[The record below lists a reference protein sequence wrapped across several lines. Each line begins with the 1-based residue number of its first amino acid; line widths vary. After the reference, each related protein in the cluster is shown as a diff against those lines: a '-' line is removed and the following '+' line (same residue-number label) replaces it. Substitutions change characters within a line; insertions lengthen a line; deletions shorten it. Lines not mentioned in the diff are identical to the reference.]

1 MAVWLTNH
9 SQPDVVILDVNLPGI
24 GGVEACRQI
33 KQQHRKLPILV
44 LTSLF
49 QKSLI
54 TRLIDVG
61 VQGFCLKGLKV
72 KVLLLAVRSLAAGA
86 SWWDQV
92 GTAQIR
98 EVFQTYHSNSTVTET
113 INSLRASNLIQLK
126 LRKATQLN
134 L

>member
-1 MAVWLTNH
+1 
-9 SQPDVVILDVNLPGI
+9 
-24 GGVEACRQI
+24 
-33 KQQHRKLPILV
+33 LPILV

-86 SWWDQV
+86 SC
-92 GTAQIR
+92 GI
-98 EVFQTYHSNSTVTET
+98 
-113 INSLRASNLIQLK
+113 K
-126 LRKATQLN
+126 
-134 L
+134 